1 MFWYVVDRK
10 IHKDDNLVTFLN
22 KQEGIRAFVPKIEKW
37 YSVRGVK
44 DYIVKDLYPDHS
56 YEIWRN
62 VLLPVPL
69 GTGGSFLYGAPSGAR
84 F

>member
-44 DYIVKDLYPDHS
+44 DYIVKDLYPDHMF
-56 YEIWRN
+56 I
-62 VLLPVPL
+62 VTDMGKDLLFEEYKEL
-69 GTGGSFLYGAPSGAR
+69 FHSKNKYFLL
-84 F
+84 